1 MNASFNIIYIIELT
15 DWLIEAQ
22 RVCPPFW
29 IMAGD

>member
-22 RVCPPFW
+22 RVRSPFLDYGW
-29 IMAGD
+29 